1 MLWSVGCECLD
12 LQCSVQSKACP
23 SLLSL
28 EPVTG
33 ILGASQMFHADHQQ
47 LLDSE
52 ETMVQLRHR
61 WSANLQARERFDSR
75 PVMFS
80 ERCQWLWLSVA
91 PAGPVP
97 VSHPFR
103 PGTPMQW
110 RLGGS
115 YKYQQRH
122 SYSCRIGYQVAT
134 VIKTP
139 VYCQT
144 HTQGRDFT
152 LSSWRLV
159 ASGVSSSEPP
169 QCQRDRSTA
178 PVLLLPADLQRDWAA
193 ITGTN
198 SGVLLLL

>member
-1 MLWSVGCECLD
+1 MVRRLRVLRPPVFGP
-12 LQCSVQSKACP
+12 VQGV
-23 SLLSL
+23 SL
-28 EPVTG
+28 
-33 ILGASQMFHADHQQ
+33 ASQPRACDRDTRCQSNVPRRLSAATRLRRDDGQ
-47 LLDSE
+47 LK
-52 ETMVQLRHR
+52 HR
-61 WSANLQARERFDSR
+61 RSANLQARERFDSR

-97 VSHPFR
+97 VSRPFR

-152 LSSWRLV
+152 
-159 ASGVSSSEPP
+159 VSP
-169 QCQRDRSTA
+169 
-178 PVLLLPADLQRDWAA
+178 
-193 ITGTN
+193 
-198 SGVLLLL
+198 